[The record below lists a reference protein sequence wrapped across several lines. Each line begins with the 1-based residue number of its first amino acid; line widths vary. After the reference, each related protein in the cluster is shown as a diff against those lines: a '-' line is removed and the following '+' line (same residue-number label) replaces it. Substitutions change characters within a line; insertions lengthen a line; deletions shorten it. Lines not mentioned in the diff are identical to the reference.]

1 MSRRLPALAFAACLM
16 CSSTAALAVP
26 TPTASGLLVR
36 TSSSV
41 SIQRGGSENPVLEV
55 AKSAYWGAV
64 AGFVLGSAITLVDD
78 GHSFA
83 PMRWGIAL
91 GAFGGFGAG
100 VYFVANR
107 PVPSGLLEVRG
118 GSLVPGAALAALE
131 SVAGGARVRV
141 LSVKF

>member
-1 MSRRLPALAFAACLM
+1 MSRRLLGLAFAGCLM
-16 CSSTAALAVP
+16 CSSAPVLGAPPLAAP
-26 TPTASGLLVR
+26 QLLVR
-36 TSSSV
+36 SSSSV

-64 AGFVLGSAITLVDD
+64 AGLVLGGAITLVDD
-78 GHSFA
+78 HHSFA

-107 PVPSGLLEVRG
+107 PMPSGLLEVRD
-118 GSLVPGAALAALE
+118 GSVAPGAALAALE
-131 SVAGGARVRV
+131 PVLGGARVRV

>member
-1 MSRRLPALAFAACLM
+1 MSRRLLALAFAGCLM
-16 CSSTAALAVP
+16 CSSSPALAAP
-26 TPTASGLLVR
+26 PLTAPELLVR
-36 TSSSV
+36 SSSSV

-64 AGFVLGSAITLVDD
+64 AGFVLGGAITLVDD
-78 GHSFA
+78 DHSFA
-83 PMRWGIAL
+83 PLRWGIAL

-107 PVPSGLLEVRG
+107 PVPSGLLEVRDG
-118 GSLVPGAALAALE
+118 TVVPAASLAALE
-131 SVAGGARVRV
+131 PVAGGARVRV